1 MAEKYIDLEQ
11 PIIDANDTARDFMC
25 SCYDR
30 GVEAALE
37 YFDEHPDRVPGRTIT
52 ESEFDELV
60 DALHQNWATPEYF
73 SGVLSDALI
82 DHGITVIPD
91 PEPTNAEKLKA
102 VLDAIGDS
110 TDGYRE
116 HLARNLDEAGVKAP
130 GADDD

>member
-1 MAEKYIDLEQ
+1 MTEKYIDLAR
-11 PIIDANDTARDFMC
+11 PILAEADNSNTTTFC
-25 SCYDR
+25 L
-30 GVEAALE
+30 GVREAL
-37 YFDEHPDRVPGRTIT
+37 YWLDDHPDHVPRRTIT
-52 ESEFDELV
+52 EGEFDELV
-60 DALHQNWATPEYF
+60 DALHQNWATPEDF

>member
-1 MAEKYIDLEQ
+1 MTEKYIDLAR
-11 PIIDANDTARDFMC
+11 PILAEADNSNTTTFC
-25 SCYDR
+25 L
-30 GVEAALE
+30 GVREAL
-37 YFDEHPDRVPGRTIT
+37 YWLDDHPDHVPRRTIT
-52 ESEFDELV
+52 EGEFDELV